1 MKSVEL
7 ERGKPEY
14 HWARKLGVNASW
26 SGRLSSLRSERQA
39 RETRSRDACEA
50 QCQPQF
56 LSLSPKVQQ
65 VLVPAER
72 LVRGMKEQMNGFWA
86 RMEKLRHQNQQEQAQ
101 AMRAQK
107 LAEGASKQAL
117 SAQEVQRGQS
127 RPRDGEPEL
136 DS

>member
-1 MKSVEL
+1 
-7 ERGKPEY
+7 
-14 HWARKLGVNASW
+14 
-26 SGRLSSLRSERQA
+26 
-39 RETRSRDACEA
+39 
-50 QCQPQF
+50 
-56 LSLSPKVQQ
+56 
-65 VLVPAER
+65 
-72 LVRGMKEQMNGFWA
+72 MKEQMSGFWA
-86 RMEKLRHQNQQEQAQ
+86 RMEKLRHQAQQEQAQ